1 MRFFLLLT
9 FLVCICGAAMAA
21 DTVQL
26 SGTPAVLPS
35 GLIMIEGKDVSLW
48 GIDALAN
55 DQKCWHENRAWDC
68 GEEAFMVLRH
78 FLTGNTARCLIKKD
92 LGAGRYSAQCFR
104 VKGGKEND
112 IARYLVTQGWARDH
126 KADTDGLY
134 AAVQDEARLHRRGIW
149 TSKFQNAEDWK
160 NGVSNYVQYKMAPP
174 RKPSPAAASGDS
186 GHNPQ

>member
-9 FLVCICGAAMAA
+9 FLVSISSAALAA

-55 DQKCWHENRAWDC
+55 DQKCWHDNRSWDC
-68 GEEAFMVLRH
+68 GEEALIVLRH
-78 FLTGNTARCLIKKD
+78 FLIGNTARCIIKKD

-104 VKGGKEND
+104 IKSGKEYD
-112 IARYLVTQGWARDH
+112 IARYLVT
-126 KADTDGLY
+126 
-134 AAVQDEARLHRRGIW
+134 
-149 TSKFQNAEDWK
+149 
-160 NGVSNYVQYKMAPP
+160 
-174 RKPSPAAASGDS
+174 
-186 GHNPQ
+186 